1 MSKSEL
7 QGGVHKIIADVRN
20 STSFGIIVILVVM
33 CLVLTIAVGRV
44 FLSSDNLVSVIRQFS
59 FIAIMAIGESIVIMT
74 GGIDLSVGSV
84 FAFASVIGCMAMTK
98 ANMGTVGGLVI
109 GLLVGAGFG
118 LLNGFFI
125 TRLKL
130 PPFISTLGTMSIARG
145 LAFGVTGGFPVSSL
159 PDTFKFIGQGYVGPV
174 PAPVIILIL
183 LTIIFGIF
191 LHKSIIGRRVYAIGG
206 NEEAARLSGVRVERI
221 KILVYTLCGIM
232 AALAG
237 LMTAGRLGV
246 AQSTAGN
253 GYEMDAIA
261 AVIIGGAS
269 LNGGVGNIAGPI
281 LGAAIMQ
288 VLRNGLVLTGV
299 SAYWQQA
306 VLGIVIIIA
315 VAFDKLRQTKKT

>member
-1 MSKSEL
+1 MSRQDTSLGAIFSKA
-7 QGGVHKIIADVRN
+7 KN
-20 STSFGIIVILVVM
+20 STSFGIIIILVVM
-33 CLVLTIAVGRV
+33 CLALTIAVGRI
-44 FLSSDNLVSVIRQFS
+44 FLSADNLVSVIRQFS
-59 FIAIMAIGESIVIMT
+59 FIAIMAIGECVVIMT

-84 FAFASVIGCMAMTK
+84 FAFSSVIGCMAMTK
-98 ANMGTVGGLVI
+98 LNMGIAGGLLT
-109 GLLVGAGFG
+109 GLLVGAAFG
-118 LLNGFFI
+118 LLNGLFI
-125 TRLKL
+125 TKLKL

-145 LAFGVTGGFPVSSL
+145 LAFGVTGGFPVSNL
-159 PDTFKFIGQGYVGPV
+159 PDAFKFIGQGYVGPV
-174 PAPVIILIL
+174 PAPVIILIA
-183 LTIIFGIF
+183 LTIVFGIF
-191 LHKSIIGRRVYAIGG
+191 LHKAIVGRRIYAIGG

-221 KILVYTLCGIM
+221 KVLVYTLCGL
-232 AALAG
+232 LAGLSG

-269 LNGGVGNIAGPI
+269 LSGGVGNIAGPV

-306 VLGIVIIIA
+306 VIGIVIIIA
-315 VAFDKLRQTKKT
+315 VAFDKLRQTKKQ

>member
-1 MSKSEL
+1 MGKL
-7 QGGVHKIIADVRN
+7 KTPIAKILSGARN
-20 STSFGIIVILVVM
+20 STSFGIVIILLTMCVILTI
-33 CLVLTIAVGRV
+33 LVGDK

-59 FIAIMAIGESIVIMT
+59 FIAIMAIGQSIVIMT

-84 FAFASVIGCMAMTK
+84 FAFSSVIGCMVMVRT
-98 ANMGTVGGLVI
+98 GLGI
-109 GLLVGAGFG
+109 ACGLLAGLSVGAAFG
-118 LLNGFFI
+118 ILNGLFI
-125 TRLKL
+125 TRLRL

-145 LAFGVTGGFPVSSL
+145 LAFGVTGGFPVSRL
-159 PDTFKFIGQGYVGPV
+159 PDSFKFIGQGYVGSV
-174 PAPVIILIL
+174 PAPIIILII
-183 LTIIFGIF
+183 LTIVFGVF
-191 LHKSIIGRRVYAIGG
+191 LHKSITGRRIYAIGG
-206 NEEAARLSGVRVERI
+206 NEEASRLSGVRVERI
-221 KILVYTLCGIM
+221 KILVYTLCGTM
-232 AALAG
+232 TALSG

-269 LNGGVGNIAGPI
+269 LSGGVGNIAGPV

-306 VLGIVIIIA
+306 VLGVVIIIA
-315 VAFDKLRQTKKT
+315 VAFDKLRQGKMI